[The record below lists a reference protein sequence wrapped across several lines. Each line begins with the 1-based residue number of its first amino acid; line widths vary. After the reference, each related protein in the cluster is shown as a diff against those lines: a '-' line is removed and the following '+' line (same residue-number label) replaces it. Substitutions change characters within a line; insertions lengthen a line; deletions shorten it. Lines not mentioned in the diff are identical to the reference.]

1 MILQPQRLPGPLP
14 LDAQVLP
21 DGLPCDLPVLLA
33 LLELLVSEALGLG
46 SLVGPVPARLP
57 LLDELGG
64 RAEQQIRLLVLALP
78 ALLLAL
84 CVVVLF
90 VLGVEELGFRFRFGV
105 GFVVHE
111 RVVLR
116 VRVREVD
123 ALGPRVGCRFGFGPF
138 ACLGRRDAGCD
149 GHGEREEEE
158 QHQDEDEPHDP
169 FVVHD

>member
-1 MILQPQRLPGPLP
+1 MLF
-14 LDAQVLP
+14 
-21 DGLPCDLPVLLA
+21 A

-84 CVVVLF
+84 RVVVLF
-90 VLGVEELGFRFRFGV
+90 VLGVEELGFRF
-105 GFVVHE
+105 GFRVRLGLDE
-111 RVVLR
+111 RVVLG

-123 ALGPRVGCRFGFGPF
+123 ALGPRVGCCFGFGPL
-138 ACLGRRDAGCD
+138 ACLRRCDAGCD

-158 QHQDEDEPHDP
+158 QHHDEDEPHDP